1 MKIEKEF
8 YGEVDLDEEDSLELQ
23 TPIKVKYYKI
33 KNIGLEEEGSSYGIE
48 IIKEQNDLLESK
60 REKEEIRS
68 IYKNED
74 KTNEILEILKRN
86 KVTPIE
92 LKDVIQDLTYKLE

>member
-33 KNIGLEEEGSSYGIE
+33 KNIGLEEEGVLME
-48 IIKEQNDLLESK
+48 
-60 REKEEIRS
+60 
-68 IYKNED
+68 
-74 KTNEILEILKRN
+74 
-86 KVTPIE
+86 
-92 LKDVIQDLTYKLE
+92 

>member
-33 KNIGLEEEGSSYGIE
+33 KNIGLEEEGCSYGIE
-48 IIKEQNDLLESK
+48 IIINKWL
-60 REKEEIRS
+60 REIAL
-68 IYKNED
+68 IFVVF
-74 KTNEILEILKRN
+74 L
-86 KVTPIE
+86 
-92 LKDVIQDLTYKLE
+92 